1 MALNSTI
8 DAVQLP
14 CQKSPSKKQLNG
26 PIIPKNSRG
35 VVWDDLKNTLK
46 LKQRPNALK
55 VAADSCCGNKPYSS
69 AISQCCLGRVIP
81 LNQVCCLNGKHVS
94 ESQLCHCVPPST
106 KWSQIESR
114 RLSALSKVVHRLGSS
129 LGATITVMEDRQKT
143 LNQQLF
149 DLDQSGV
156 HLMDNFYKLI
166 GVERGD
172 PEAAAIEHS
181 LLHGPRRQQ
190 RRRMRRNYRFVE
202 EYIPPEYAY
211 EYEAEYDYDYEAE
224 PGVEMLED
232 AVMPLYGTNEIIY
245 DEEIELADYD
255 QINLEKAKINVHERQ
270 KIRAQMEQL
279 GAEQNEVE
287 RELNTLRTLSIS
299 LRASKA
305 PIDNLEEVVRS
316 SSNNQQSNTDNRQC
330 QMGEWNGHVQQLL
343 DAVFTVYDNSTTHDL
358 KSTTDTITLSE
369 LRRIQYFHENY
380 KRENSDY
387 TDEENAE
394 FINDE

>member
-1 MALNSTI
+1 MALHSTI

-14 CQKSPSKKQLNG
+14 CQKSPSNKQLNG

-35 VVWDDLKNTLK
+35 VVWDDLKDTLK

-55 VAADSCCGNKPYSS
+55 VAADSCCGDKPYSS

-143 LNQQLF
+143 LSQQLF

-166 GVERGD
+166 GIERGD
-172 PEAAAIEHS
+172 PEASAIEHS

-190 RRRMRRNYRFVE
+190 RRRMRRNYRFVD
-202 EYIPPEYAY
+202 EYIPSEYAY
-211 EYEAEYDYDYEAE
+211 EYEAEYDYEAE
-224 PGVEMLED
+224 PGVEMFED
-232 AVMPLYGTNEIIY
+232 AVMPLYGTDEIIY
-245 DEEIELADYD
+245 DEETELADYD

-270 KIRAQMEQL
+270 VIRARMEKL
-279 GAEQNEVE
+279 GVEQNEVE
-287 RELNTLRTLSIS
+287 GELNSLRTLSIS

-316 SSNNQQSNTDNRQC
+316 SNIVQSNTDHHHRQC
-330 QMGEWNGHVQQLL
+330 QMDEWKGHFQQLL
-343 DAVFTVYDNSTTHDL
+343 DAVFTVYDHSTTHDL
-358 KSTTDTITLSE
+358 EGTSDTITLSE

>member
-1 MALNSTI
+1 
-8 DAVQLP
+8 
-14 CQKSPSKKQLNG
+14 
-26 PIIPKNSRG
+26 
-35 VVWDDLKNTLK
+35 
-46 LKQRPNALK
+46 
-55 VAADSCCGNKPYSS
+55 
-69 AISQCCLGRVIP
+69 
-81 LNQVCCLNGKHVS
+81 
-94 ESQLCHCVPPST
+94 
-106 KWSQIESR
+106 
-114 RLSALSKVVHRLGSS
+114 
-129 LGATITVMEDRQKT
+129 
-143 LNQQLF
+143 
-149 DLDQSGV
+149 
-156 HLMDNFYKLI
+156 
-166 GVERGD
+166 
-172 PEAAAIEHS
+172 
-181 LLHGPRRQQ
+181 
-190 RRRMRRNYRFVE
+190 
-202 EYIPPEYAY
+202 
-211 EYEAEYDYDYEAE
+211 
-224 PGVEMLED
+224 MLED
-232 AVMPLYGTNEIIY
+232 AVMPLYGTDEIIY

-270 KIRAQMEQL
+270 VIRAQMEQL

-316 SSNNQQSNTDNRQC
+316 SRRNNQQSNTDKRQC